1 MLIRA
6 RVIPFVLAFAAACAA
21 AQDTPQV
28 DSLPDAQRRL
38 RAADEELKRAQRD
51 EKRAQSRAEEAR
63 EDHEEA
69 KREVE
74 ETRLRVEKTAQDV
87 EAAKGVTAEAQRRY
101 DSARSL
107 IEKIYESRQR

>member
-6 RVIPFVLAFAAACAA
+6 RIIPFVLAFAAVCAA
-21 AQDTPQV
+21 AQNTPQT

-38 RAADEELKRAQRD
+38 RAADEQLKRAQRD
-51 EKRAQSRAEEAR
+51 EKRALNRAQEAR
-63 EDHEEA
+63 EDHEDA

-74 ETRLRVEKTAQDV
+74 ETRLRIDRTAQEV
-87 EAAKGVTAEAQRRY
+87 ETAKAATAEAQRRY

>member
-6 RVIPFVLAFAAACAA
+6 RVIPFVLALAAACAA

-51 EKRAQSRAEEAR
+51 ERRTQSRAQEAR
-63 EDHEEA
+63 EEHQEA
-69 KREVE
+69 QKEVE
-74 ETRLRVEKTAQDV
+74 ETRLRAEKAAQDV
-87 EAAKGVTAEAQRRY
+87 EAAKAVTAEAQRRY